1 MRVSAV
7 MYETPSRQY
16 SCTPTTCKGLQR
28 LLQMTELFCKTWDIM
43 LNPKKSKNMQ
53 FGKKVES
60 LPFLQLDGNDLEW
73 VETWSYLGVTLK
85 SNKEFDCCIA
95 QKLKSFYRSANAILR
110 IEGRSNELVMLQLIE
125 THCIPILSYAVD
137 SIHVADRDTRR
148 KLRVAYNSVFRHI
161 FGYRRSESVSDLQ
174 HQLGRPT
181 REELV
186 ARRKSR
192 FLTNLSID

>member
-1 MRVSAV
+1 
-7 MYETPSRQY
+7 
-16 SCTPTTCKGLQR
+16 
-28 LLQMTELFCKTWDIM
+28 
-43 LNPKKSKNMQ
+43 
-53 FGKKVES
+53 
-60 LPFLQLDGNDLEW
+60 
-73 VETWSYLGVTLK
+73 
-85 SNKEFDCCIA
+85 
-95 QKLKSFYRSANAILR
+95 
-110 IEGRSNELVMLQLIE
+110 MLQLIE

-181 REELV
+181 WEELV
-186 ARRKSR
+186 ERRKSR

>member
-1 MRVSAV
+1 
-7 MYETPSRQY
+7 MYADDMCLIAPSL
-16 SCTPTTCKGLQR
+16 KGLQR

-53 FGKKVES
+53 FRKKVES

-181 REELV
+181 WEELV